1 MNAKARRA
9 AALKAAQEIISKVKA
24 AGRDLT
30 ADERT
35 ELEAHNATVLEC
47 DALIKQAEQDE
58 ALFKSLSEAG
68 PVQPEDTTG
77 KDGQYLA
84 KSIGDHFVH
93 HMKAKGF
100 NSPKDIPT
108 GATYAAPELV
118 YEKAATDTQT
128 VGGPDGAYGP
138 LVTDV
143 DPNFVMPKRERLV
156 VADMLQSGTVSGN
169 AIKYPVFGAIEGG
182 TGYVT
187 EGGQKPQLH
196 VSDPTWV
203 TDALGEIAGWF
214 KTTDDMA
221 EDLPYMVSEINTTA
235 IYDLR
240 FKEEQAILFGNG
252 VSPNLLGIVQRSGIQ
267 TAAKDAGD
275 TVADAIFKAMGLVQT
290 ATGFQADG
298 LVINPQ
304 DYEDLRLAKDANNQY
319 YAGGPFQGQYGNGEV
334 MVNPPVWGRR
344 TVVTSAIPVGKAL
357 VGAFGLAKLFKKGG
371 IRVESTN
378 SHADDFTNDK
388 ITTRLR
394 QREGLQVKYPA
405 AFVYLDL
412 VTPVTP

>member
-1 MNAKARRA
+1 MNTKARRA
-9 AALKAAQEIISKVKA
+9 AALKAATDLITMVKD

-30 ADERT
+30 DEERT
-35 ELEAHNATVLEC
+35 QLEGHQATIVEC
-47 DALIKQAEQDE
+47 DEILAKSAGDE
-58 ALFKSLSEAG
+58 ALFKAFSNQG
-68 PVQPEDTTG
+68 PVDPEAQPG
-77 KDGQYLA
+77 KKEEARKA
-84 KSIGDHFVH
+84 KSLGDHWA
-93 HMKAKGF
+93 MELQAKGYK
-100 NSPKDIPT
+100 SPKDVPSGMT
-108 GATYAAPELV
+108 FGARELV
-118 YEKAATDTQT
+118 LEKAATDTQT
-128 VGGPDGAYGP
+128 VGGSEGAYGP
-138 LVTDV
+138 LVTDI
-143 DPNFVMPKRERLV
+143 DRDFVMPKRDRLV
-156 VADMLQSGTVSGN
+156 VADMLQSGTVGGN
-169 AIKYPVFGAIEGG
+169 AIKYPVYGALEGG

-196 VSDPTWV
+196 VGDPTWV

-235 IYDLR
+235 VYDLR
-240 FKEEQAILFGNG
+240 YKEEQAILFGNG
-252 VSPNLLGIVQRSGIQ
+252 VSPNLTGIVTRSGIQ
-267 TAAKDAGD
+267 TASIGTD

-304 DYEDLRLAKDANNQY
+304 DYEALRLAKDANDQY
-319 YAGGPFQGQYGNGEV
+319 YGGGYFQGSYGNGDV

-344 TVVTSAIPVGKAL
+344 TVVTAAIPAGKVL

-378 SHADDFTNDK
+378 SHQDDFTNDK

-412 VTPVTP
+412 VTTP